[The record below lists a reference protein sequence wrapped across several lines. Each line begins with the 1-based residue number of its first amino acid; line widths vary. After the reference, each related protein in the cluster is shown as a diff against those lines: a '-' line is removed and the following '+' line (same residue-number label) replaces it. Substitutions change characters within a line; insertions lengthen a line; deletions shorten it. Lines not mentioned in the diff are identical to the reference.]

1 MDARS
6 WWKSVGTEEAQTVV
20 AAAGTN
26 WAYFVHI
33 AAGRKRPSPELCLKL
48 IEASGGVMTLEGLL
62 FPPHAKW
69 R

>member
-1 MDARS
+1 MDARR
-6 WWKSVGTEEAQTVV
+6 WWESVGTKEAKSAVQI
-20 AAAGTN
+20 AGTN

-48 IEASGGVMTLEGLL
+48 IAASGGVMTLEGLL
-62 FPPHAKW
+62 FPAYAKW